1 MKRPNQ
7 SRADAHGKSKSHSC
21 IHDAAPLTSD
31 LHRVGGGF
39 SVRFYLAGK
48 QGAAITLG
56 CEWHPHAPNTPE
68 ERRSLDVSRYRV
80 ARHLFLEALSES
92 LGGTVLCVE
101 LAGSDGEPTK

>member
-1 MKRPNQ
+1 MK
-7 SRADAHGKSKSHSC
+7 SF
-21 IHDAAPLTSD
+21 HDADQLTGD

-56 CEWHPHAPNTPE
+56 CEWHPHVPSARDA
-68 ERRSLDVSRYRV
+68 RRKVNLDRYRA
-80 ARHLFLEALSES
+80 ARHQFLQAIAER

-101 LAGSDGEPTK
+101 GLGGEGAQT

>member
-39 SVRFYLAGK
+39 SVRFYLAAK
-48 QGAAITLG
+48 HGAAITLG
-56 CEWHPHAPNTPE
+56 CEWHPHVPSPRDA
-68 ERRSLDVSRYRV
+68 RRKVDLDRYRS
-80 ARHLFLEALSES
+80 ARHQFLEAIAER
-92 LGGTVLCVE
+92 LGGTVLCLE
-101 LAGSDGEPTK
+101 RPGGEGAKT